1 MMQKKDIPNAICWFR
16 IALIPLVLLFLIPN
30 SISYMLIPYHT
41 SILISGILFTIAMVS
56 DFVDGKIA
64 RKYNFVSDLGKF
76 LDPIADKMLVLA
88 VCVAFA
94 GIGTFKNATILV
106 SVIAILLRELMI
118 SGLRLSAASHGNVVA
133 ANWWGKIKTTLQGVS
148 IFATYICLY
157 IYHFYG
163 TNVINI
169 QGVQFEIS
177 PVGYLLLIPEILFA
191 INGIYAWISAIPYIK
206 ACAPYLKG

>member
-1 MMQKKDIPNAICWFR
+1 MQKKDIPNAICWFR
-16 IALIPLVLLFLIPN
+16 IALIPAVLFFLIESN
-30 SISYMLIPYHT
+30 LTGWLQYST
-41 SILISGILFTIAMVS
+41 SVLVSGILFGVAMIS

-64 RKYNFVSDLGKF
+64 RKYNYISDLGKF
-76 LDPIADKMLVLA
+76 LDPIADKMLVLS

-94 GIGTFKNATILV
+94 GIGAFGHIMLV

-148 IFATYICLY
+148 IGVTYLCLLLNE
-157 IYHFYG
+157 IAPSIG
-163 TNVINI
+163 LTNAW
-169 QGVQFEIS
+169 
-177 PVGYLLLIPEILFA
+177 YLLLIPEILFA
-191 INGIYAWISAIPYIK
+191 INAIYTWISAIPYIK

>member
-16 IALIPLVLLFLIPN
+16 IALIPAVLFFLVESNL
-30 SISYMLIPYHT
+30 T
-41 SILISGILFTIAMVS
+41 SWLQYSTSVLISGILFAVAMIS

-64 RKYNFVSDLGKF
+64 RKYNYISDLGKF

-94 GIGTFKNATILV
+94 GIGVFGHIMLI

-133 ANWWGKIKTTLQGVS
+133 ANWWGKIKTTLQGFS
-148 IFATYICLY
+148 IGATYVCLLLNELLPTMG
-157 IYHFYG
+157 H
-163 TNVINI
+163 TNVW
-169 QGVQFEIS
+169 
-177 PVGYLLLIPEILFA
+177 YLLLIPEILFA

>member
-1 MMQKKDIPNAICWFR
+1 MIESNLTGWLQYSTSV
-16 IALIPLVLLFLIPN
+16 LV
-30 SISYMLIPYHT
+30 
-41 SILISGILFTIAMVS
+41 SGILFGVAMIS

-64 RKYNFVSDLGKF
+64 RKYNYISDLGKF
-76 LDPIADKMLVLA
+76 LDPIADKMLVLS

-94 GIGTFKNATILV
+94 GIGAFGHIMLV

-148 IFATYICLY
+148 IGVTYLCLLLNE
-157 IYHFYG
+157 IAPSIG
-163 TNVINI
+163 LTNAW
-169 QGVQFEIS
+169 
-177 PVGYLLLIPEILFA
+177 YLLLIPEILFA
-191 INGIYAWISAIPYIK
+191 INAIYTWISAIPYIK

>member
-1 MMQKKDIPNAICWFR
+1 MI
-16 IALIPLVLLFLIPN
+16 
-30 SISYMLIPYHT
+30 
-41 SILISGILFTIAMVS
+41 S

-64 RKYNFVSDLGKF
+64 RKYNFISDLGKF

-94 GIGTFKNATILV
+94 GIGTFGHIMLI

-118 SGLRLSAASHGNVVA
+118 SGIRLSAASHGNVVA
-133 ANWWGKIKTTLQGVS
+133 ANWWGKIKTTLQGFS
-148 IFATYICLY
+148 IGATYVCLLLNELLPTWGY
-157 IYHFYG
+157 
-163 TNVINI
+163 TNVW
-169 QGVQFEIS
+169 
-177 PVGYLLLIPEILFA
+177 YLLLIPEILFA